1 MNKMKKILLIL
12 LLPIFSFGQFVNT
25 FPWVHDF
32 ENFIPLQQDTND
44 FGDWLLHQGN
54 TSSIATGPSGDHT
67 TGNGVYFYVES
78 SGQNYGGKVFTIYT
92 PMFDVSQT
100 PGKVLSFWYHMYGA
114 AMGDLEIGVL
124 DSLGYTA
131 LDTISGNQGDQ
142 WKLAYYPIAST
153 TPFKIKFKAV
163 TGPSY
168 TSDISIDDIMISDPY
183 TVIYGCTDSV
193 SSNYDSTATHSN
205 GSCIY
210 VYGCIDPSATNYN
223 PWANVDDGSCIMDIA
238 CNDSIESLVNVAI
251 LLDNWPGE
259 TSWEITANGNVIYSV
274 AQGTYSYTQTGQTV
288 HTQVCIP
295 IGDTIV
301 FTINDSYGDGIGGG
315 SVVGSCLVTNIDC
328 EDTLFLLSPPNF
340 GYTASSNPY
349 VSDQC
354 NNDTII
360 YGCTDLS
367 YLEYDSLATVDDS
380 SCVTLATYGCT
391 DPTQF
396 NYDPN
401 ADRMLLTSP
410 CDYDLILFDDGG
422 DSWGNCWLGVSQ
434 GDSLWQFKISNNGIY
449 SDTFALE
456 LNSYDEV
463 YFYYFEIPTPQQNPQ
478 QLDIQTIQNSFKLE
492 NSYGIIIHEGNNPW
506 PGPNENKLRHYVS
519 DLDIYEAQPY
529 CGNECIPVVT
539 GCMDPVAYNYN
550 PLANTNTTCY
560 YNPGCTNPGYLE
572 YYTQGFVAGIDD
584 GSCNTIA
591 IFGCMDAGAFN
602 YDPTANVSNGG
613 CVPVILGCMN
623 ELAFNY
629 NPNANTPDTCI
640 PLIYGCTD
648 PTMFNYCDTCNTDD
662 GSCEPYVFGC
672 TDSIMFNFNP
682 LANADNGSCIP
693 FIYGCTDPSMLNYN
707 SQANTEDFS
716 CIPYV
721 YGCMDSLALNFDPLA
736 NTDNGSCIEVVY
748 GCMDP
753 GAYNYDPIAN
763 LNDSLSC
770 LYDANCITGPG
781 NPYWLN
787 DLCYAWVIEVDEYCC
802 ENEWDSICQLTY
814 DYCDSSW
821 TGPLPKRIVNKELIS
836 VTDIL
841 GRPSKVIKNKVLF
854 FIYSDGTVRKKLFR

>member
-1 MNKMKKILLIL
+1 
-12 LLPIFSFGQFVNT
+12 
-25 FPWVHDF
+25 
-32 ENFIPLQQDTND
+32 
-44 FGDWLLHQGN
+44 
-54 TSSIATGPSGDHT
+54 
-67 TGNGVYFYVES
+67 
-78 SGQNYGGKVFTIYT
+78 
-92 PMFDVSQT
+92 
-100 PGKVLSFWYHMYGA
+100 
-114 AMGDLEIGVL
+114 
-124 DSLGYTA
+124 
-131 LDTISGNQGDQ
+131 
-142 WKLAYYPIAST
+142 
-153 TPFKIKFKAV
+153 
-163 TGPSY
+163 
-168 TSDISIDDIMISDPY
+168 
-183 TVIYGCTDSV
+183 
-193 SSNYDSTATHSN
+193 
-205 GSCIY
+205 
-210 VYGCIDPSATNYN
+210 
-223 PWANVDDGSCIMDIA
+223 
-238 CNDSIESLVNVAI
+238 
-251 LLDNWPGE
+251 
-259 TSWEITANGNVIYSV
+259 
-274 AQGTYSYTQTGQTV
+274 
-288 HTQVCIP
+288 
-295 IGDTIV
+295 
-301 FTINDSYGDGIGGG
+301 
-315 SVVGSCLVTNIDC
+315 
-328 EDTLFLLSPPNF
+328 
-340 GYTASSNPY
+340 
-349 VSDQC
+349 
-354 NNDTII
+354 
-360 YGCTDLS
+360 
-367 YLEYDSLATVDDS
+367 
-380 SCVTLATYGCT
+380 
-391 DPTQF
+391 
-396 NYDPN
+396 
-401 ADRMLLTSP
+401 
-410 CDYDLILFDDGG
+410 
-422 DSWGNCWLGVSQ
+422 
-434 GDSLWQFKISNNGIY
+434 
-449 SDTFALE
+449 
-456 LNSYDEV
+456 
-463 YFYYFEIPTPQQNPQ
+463 
-478 QLDIQTIQNSFKLE
+478 
-492 NSYGIIIHEGNNPW
+492 
-506 PGPNENKLRHYVS
+506 
-519 DLDIYEAQPY
+519 
-529 CGNECIPVVT
+529 
-539 GCMDPVAYNYN
+539 MDPVAYSYN

-753 GAYNYDPIAN
+753 GAYNYESTAN
-763 LNDSLSC
+763 VNDSISC